1 MGMDKELMQHNES
14 LKDGKPKSKYI
25 SVTWWKDCEWP
36 WQARSLDGQALLGSY
51 ETAEK
56 AAEVVARHHGINR
69 LDLMMNDQITE
80 TEREEKREALL
91 KRLLEKNTSKSNNNA
106 SSLKKESA
114 EIKEVVD
121 KIAGVQADSTK
132 IEYDEASDEDI
143 AVEYGRFIE
152 SNYRVDKIWDVSKL
166 PYPKERIMTAL
177 IRLYAKET
185 TSEYH
190 KTCMANT
197 FIMLSQFQEGV
208 GSKVLC
214 PLGAE
219 NAEDF
224 ELGETGDVE
233 ATDKLM
239 RILEANKIYE
249 KYNEQVKKEMHEIL
263 PDKLKVGIAMALTEK
278 KK

>member
-1 MGMDKELMQHNES
+1 MQHNES

-190 KTCMANT
+190 KTAMANT

-214 PLGAE
+214 PFGAE
-219 NAEDF
+219 NAEDL
-224 ELGETGDVE
+224 ELGETGDVYGI
-233 ATDKLM
+233 DKSM